1 MNVFISTKP
10 LNISTKRIIATT
22 IEEFSDRLNNN
33 GAHKGDEESRERFN
47 VIDAINSAVRLVELK
62 EAFEK
67 IDLFATSFKGI
78 LNQDSINGIRD
89 ILAGKV
95 IDNVHISFTHKNIS
109 RAFVFTI
116 AETKG
121 CT

>member
-1 MNVFISTKP
+1 MNVFISSKP

-22 IEEFSDRLNNN
+22 IEEFSDRPNNN

-89 ILAGKV
+89 ILEDRV
-95 IDNVHISFTHKNIS
+95 TDDVRYIVYT
-109 RAFVFTI
+109 
-116 AETKG
+116 
-121 CT
+121 